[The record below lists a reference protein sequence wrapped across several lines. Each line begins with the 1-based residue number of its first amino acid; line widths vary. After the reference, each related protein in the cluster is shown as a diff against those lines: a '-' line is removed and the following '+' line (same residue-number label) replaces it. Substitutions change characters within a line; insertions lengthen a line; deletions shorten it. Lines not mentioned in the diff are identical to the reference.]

1 MSNDPI
7 QSDDDDVEEGEGWL
21 ATFADISML
30 LLVFFILLFSLSTI
44 EQSKFLATVGSI
56 KGALGGEKSSLAQDK
71 PVGTQGAQHQDVKMR
86 KELIE
91 AQTQTFNEIKS
102 FLVKNGM
109 EGQVSAV
116 LDEGTITLRLP
127 AKVLFAQGS
136 SELSAESEQVLN
148 ILKDIFVQRR
158 EQTVDIR
165 GYTDDSVIT
174 PNSRFKDAWELS
186 ALRAVNVLRYL
197 LSKGVDAERMTAT
210 GLGALNPLFP
220 NNNEAN
226 RAKNRRVE
234 FSLKRDVSKNE

>member
-1 MSNDPI
+1 MSNEPI

-30 LLVFFILLFSLSTI
+30 LLVFFILLFSLSSI

-56 KGALGGEKSSLAQDK
+56 KGALGGDKASLAHDK
-71 PVGTQGAQHQDVKMR
+71 PVGTEGSKQEEVKMR

-109 EGQVSAV
+109 DGQVSAV

-127 AKVLFAQGS
+127 AKILFAQGS
-136 SELSAESEQVLN
+136 AELNAESEKVLN

-165 GYTDDSVIT
+165 GYTDDT
-174 PNSRFKDAWELS
+174 PLGPNSRFKDAWELS

-197 LSKGVDAERMTAT
+197 LAKGVDPERMTAT
-210 GLGALNPLFP
+210 GLGALNPLLP
-220 NNNEAN
+220 NNTEEN

-234 FSLKRDVSKNE
+234 FSLKREITKNQ